1 MDKTKVAE
9 AVASAIQNPDP
20 IVRIIVVDLD
30 AAWPKYTL
38 TDDDRQAWFDPA
50 LLSALPTGGV
60 FAIAPDSLVKA
71 PEQVR
76 SHVRSV
82 FTRIGLRA
90 VRAGVYLVP
99 QSKAADA
106 EAAVKEVESYVK
118 DKETALQQEW
128 AAEFPGWYAQA
139 GAVAQTACRKKGFDQ
154 PRPYWVKA
162 NVYSIDVG
170 GVDVQRMAADV
181 AKAESDKAHA
191 ELRAALQRWRKVV
204 GNRGLTVGHVQS
216 LSSTIAKVYPDAQC
230 PSCAGKKTL
239 LISHEEAAKW
249 ADACKA
255 ILQPDEWTEVE
266 PVLGQ
271 YMAAPEPATEPATE
285 SATESEPQPEPEPAP
300 EPAPT
305 PAPAPEPEP
314 QPEPE
319 PAPEPEPEPAP
330 EPEPKPEPAKT
341 TGFNPFAAMGVHV
354 NF

>member
-1 MDKTKVAE
+1 MDKNKIAE
-9 AVASAIQNPDP
+9 AVASAISNPDP

-106 EAAVKEVESYVK
+106 EAAVKAAESYVK
-118 DKETALQQEW
+118 DKEAALQQEW
-128 AAEFPGWYAQA
+128 AAEFPSWYAQA
-139 GAVAQTACRKKGFDQ
+139 GTVAQTACRKKGFDK

-204 GNRGLTVGHVQS
+204 GSRCLTLGHVQS
-216 LSSTIAKVYPDAQC
+216 LSAMIAKVYPNSQC
-230 PSCAGKKTL
+230 PCCAGKKTL
-239 LISHEEAAKW
+239 PLAHDEAVKW
-249 ADACKA
+249 ADACRVA
-255 ILQPDEWTEVE
+255 LQPDEWAEVE

-271 YMAAPEPATEPATE
+271 YMAAPEPA
-285 SATESEPQPEPEPAP
+285 PQPEPQPAP
-300 EPAPT
+300 V
-305 PAPAPEPEP
+305 PEP
-314 QPEPE
+314 QPEPQPAQTPAE
-319 PAPEPEPEPAP
+319 PMPEPVKVDNWDE
-330 EPEPKPEPAKT
+330 
-341 TGFNPFAAMGVHV
+341 FNALFS
-354 NF
+354 

>member
-9 AVASAIQNPDP
+9 AVASAITNPDP

-60 FAIAPDSLVKA
+60 FAIAPDTLVKA

-76 SHVRSV
+76 SHVRSM

-99 QSKAADA
+99 ASKAADA
-106 EAAVKEVESYVK
+106 EAAVKAVESYVN
-118 DKETALQQEW
+118 DKESALQQEW
-128 AAEFPGWYAQA
+128 AAEFPSWYAQA
-139 GAVAQTACRKKGFDQ
+139 GTVAQTACRKKGFDQ

-181 AKAESDKAHA
+181 AKAESERAHA

-204 GNRGLTVGHVQS
+204 GSRGLTLGHVQS
-216 LSSTIAKVYPDAQC
+216 LSAMIAKVYPNSQC
-230 PSCAGKKTL
+230 PCCAGKKTL
-239 LISHEEAAKW
+239 PLAHEEAVKW
-249 ADACKA
+249 ADACRA
-255 ILQPDEWTEVE
+255 VLQPDEWAEVE

-271 YMAAPEPATEPATE
+271 YRAAQAVQAVQT
-285 SATESEPQPEPEPAP
+285 PAP
-300 EPAPT
+300 EPAPQSEPQ
-305 PAPAPEPEP
+305 PAPVPEP
-314 QPEPE
+314 QPAPQPAQTPAEPMPE
-319 PAPEPEPEPAP
+319 PVKVDNWDE
-330 EPEPKPEPAKT
+330 
-341 TGFNPFAAMGVHV
+341 FNALFS
-354 NF
+354 

>member
-60 FAIAPDSLVKA
+60 FAIAPDALVKA
-71 PEQVR
+71 PEIVR
-76 SHVRSV
+76 SHVRSM

-106 EAAVKEVESYVK
+106 AAAVKAVESYVK
-118 DKETALQQEW
+118 DKESVLQQEW
-128 AAEFPGWYAQA
+128 AAEFPSWYAQA
-139 GAVAQTACRKKGFDQ
+139 GAVAQTACRKKGFDK

-181 AKAESDKAHA
+181 ARAESERAHA

-204 GNRGLTVGHVQS
+204 GNRGLTVGHMQS
-216 LSSTIAKVYPDAQC
+216 LNSVVSKVYPEAKC

-239 LISHEEAAKW
+239 PIAHEEAAKW
-249 ADACKA
+249 ADACRA
-255 ILQPDEWTEVE
+255 TLQPDEWAEVE

-271 YMAAPEPATEPATE
+271 YRAAPEPQPEQTPATPVAQPAPEPATE
-285 SATESEPQPEPEPAP
+285 SATESEPQPEPEQ
-300 EPAPT
+300 
-305 PAPAPEPEP
+305 EP
-314 QPEPE
+314 Q

-330 EPEPKPEPAKT
+330 VAQPEPAKT

>member
-1 MDKTKVAE
+1 MDKNKVAE

-60 FAIAPDSLVKA
+60 FAIAPDALVKA
-71 PEQVR
+71 PEIVR
-76 SHVRSV
+76 SHVRSM

-99 QSKAADA
+99 ASKAADA
-106 EAAVKEVESYVK
+106 EAAVKAVESYVK
-118 DKETALQQEW
+118 DKEAVLQQEW

-204 GNRGLTVGHVQS
+204 GSRDLTVGHMQS
-216 LSSTIAKVYPDAQC
+216 LNSVVSKVYPDAQC

-239 LISHEEAAKW
+239 PIAHEEAAKW
-249 ADACKA
+249 ADACEA
-255 ILQPDEWTEVE
+255 ILQPDEWAEVE

-271 YMAAPEPATEPATE
+271 YRAAPEPEPQPAPEPEPA
-285 SATESEPQPEPEPAP
+285 PQPEPEPAP
-300 EPAPT
+300 QPEPEPTPAPAPEPT
-305 PAPAPEPEP
+305 PAPAPEPET
-314 QPEPE
+314 
-319 PAPEPEPEPAP
+319 
-330 EPEPKPEPAKT
+330 KS
-341 TGFNPFAAMGVHV
+341 GFNPFAAMGVHV

>member
-1 MDKTKVAE
+1 MDKNKIAE
-9 AVASAIQNPDP
+9 AVASAISNPDP

-106 EAAVKEVESYVK
+106 EAAVKAAESYVK
-118 DKETALQQEW
+118 DKEAALQQEW
-128 AAEFPGWYAQA
+128 AAEFPSWYAQA
-139 GAVAQTACRKKGFDQ
+139 GTVAQTACRKKGFDK

-204 GNRGLTVGHVQS
+204 GSRCLTLGHVQS
-216 LSSTIAKVYPDAQC
+216 LSAMIAKVYPNSQC
-230 PSCAGKKTL
+230 PCCAGKKTL
-239 LISHEEAAKW
+239 PLAHEEAVKW
-249 ADACKA
+249 ADACRVA
-255 ILQPDEWTEVE
+255 LQPDEWAEVE

-271 YMAAPEPATEPATE
+271 YMAAPEPA
-285 SATESEPQPEPEPAP
+285 PQPEPQPAP
-300 EPAPT
+300 V
-305 PAPAPEPEP
+305 PEP
-314 QPEPE
+314 QPEPQPAQTPAE
-319 PAPEPEPEPAP
+319 PMPEPVKVDNWDE
-330 EPEPKPEPAKT
+330 
-341 TGFNPFAAMGVHV
+341 FNALFS
-354 NF
+354 

>member
-9 AVASAIQNPDP
+9 AVASAITNPDP

-60 FAIAPDSLVKA
+60 FAIAPDTLVKA

-76 SHVRSV
+76 SHVRSM

-99 QSKAADA
+99 ASKAADA
-106 EAAVKEVESYVK
+106 EAAVKAVESYVN
-118 DKETALQQEW
+118 DKESALQQEW
-128 AAEFPGWYAQA
+128 AAEFPSWYAQA
-139 GAVAQTACRKKGFDQ
+139 GTVAQTACRKKGFDQ

-181 AKAESDKAHA
+181 AKAESERAHA

-204 GNRGLTVGHVQS
+204 GSRGLTLGHVQS
-216 LSSTIAKVYPDAQC
+216 LSAMIAKVYPNSQC
-230 PSCAGKKTL
+230 PCCAGKKTL
-239 LISHEEAAKW
+239 PLAHEEAVKW
-249 ADACKA
+249 ADACRA
-255 ILQPDEWTEVE
+255 ALQPDEWAEVE

-271 YMAAPEPATEPATE
+271 YRAAQAVQAVQT
-285 SATESEPQPEPEPAP
+285 PAP
-300 EPAPT
+300 EPAPQSEPQ
-305 PAPAPEPEP
+305 PAPVPEP
-314 QPEPE
+314 QPAPQPAQTPAEPMPE
-319 PAPEPEPEPAP
+319 PVKVDNWDE
-330 EPEPKPEPAKT
+330 
-341 TGFNPFAAMGVHV
+341 FNALFS
-354 NF
+354 

>member
-20 IVRIIVVDLD
+20 VVRIIVVDLD

-99 QSKAADA
+99 ASKAADA
-106 EAAVKEVESYVK
+106 DAAVKEAESYVK
-118 DKETALQQEW
+118 DKEAALQQEW

-139 GAVAQTACRKKGFDQ
+139 GTVAQTACRKKGFDQ

-204 GNRGLTVGHVQS
+204 GSRGLTLGHVQS
-216 LSSTIAKVYPDAQC
+216 LSAMIAKVYPNSQC
-230 PSCAGKKTL
+230 PCCAGKKTL
-239 LISHEEAAKW
+239 PLAHEEAVKW
-249 ADACKA
+249 ADACRA
-255 ILQPDEWTEVE
+255 TLQPDEWAEVE

-271 YMAAPEPATEPATE
+271 YMAAQAVPAVQTPAPEPQPEPEPATESATEPATE
-285 SATESEPQPEPEPAP
+285 SATESEPAQ
-300 EPAPT
+300 T
-305 PAPAPEPEP
+305 PATPE
-314 QPEPE
+314 
-319 PAPEPEPEPAP
+319 PEPEPEPAP
-330 EPEPKPEPAKT
+330 EPEPESKPEPKPA
-341 TGFNPFAAMGVHV
+341 GFNPFAAMGVHV

>member
-1 MDKTKVAE
+1 MDKTQIAE
-9 AVASAIQNPDP
+9 AVASAISNPDP

-30 AAWPKYTL
+30 EAWPKYTL

-106 EAAVKEVESYVK
+106 EAAVKAVESYVN
-118 DKETALQQEW
+118 DKESALQQEW
-128 AAEFPGWYAQA
+128 AAEFPSWYAQA
-139 GAVAQTACRKKGFDQ
+139 GTVAQTACRKKGFDQ

-170 GVDVQRMAADV
+170 GADVNRMAADV
-181 AKAESDKAHA
+181 AKAESERAHA

-204 GNRGLTVGHVQS
+204 GSRGLTLGLVQS
-216 LSSTIAKVYPDAQC
+216 LAGMVDKVYPNAQC
-230 PSCAGKKTL
+230 PCCAGKKTL
-239 LISHEEAAKW
+239 PIAHDEAAKW
-249 ADACKA
+249 ADACRA
-255 ILQPDEWTEVE
+255 TLQPDEWAEVE

-271 YMAAPEPATEPATE
+271 YMAAPMTQPEPSPTPA
-285 SATESEPQPEPEPAP
+285 PEPEPAP
-300 EPAPT
+300 EPAPEPT
-305 PAPAPEPEP
+305 PT
-314 QPEPE
+314 
-319 PAPEPEPEPAP
+319 PAPEPEPEPEA
-330 EPEPKPEPAKT
+330 KPA
-341 TGFNPFAAMGVHV
+341 GFNPFAAMGVHV

>member
-1 MDKTKVAE
+1 MDKNKIAE
-9 AVASAIQNPDP
+9 AVASAITNPDP

-60 FAIAPDSLVKA
+60 FAIAPDTLVKA

-106 EAAVKEVESYVK
+106 EAAVREVESYVK
-118 DKETALQQEW
+118 DKESALQQEW
-128 AAEFPGWYAQA
+128 AAEFPSWYAQA
-139 GAVAQTACRKKGFDQ
+139 GAVAQTACCKKGFDK

-181 AKAESDKAHA
+181 AKAESERAHA

-204 GNRGLTVGHVQS
+204 GGRGLTLGHVQS
-216 LSSTIAKVYPDAQC
+216 LSAMIAKVYPNAQC
-230 PSCAGKKTL
+230 PCCAGKKTL
-239 LISHEEAAKW
+239 PLAHEEAVKW
-249 ADACKA
+249 ADACEA
-255 ILQPDEWTEVE
+255 ALQPDEWAEVE

-271 YMAAPEPATEPATE
+271 YRAAQAVQAVQTPAQPVAPVAQPEPEPTTESATE
-285 SATESEPQPEPEPAP
+285 SATESEPAPQPEPATESEPQP
-300 EPAPT
+300 EPT
-305 PAPAPEPEP
+305 PAPA
-314 QPEPE
+314 
-319 PAPEPEPEPAP
+319 
-330 EPEPKPEPAKT
+330 PEPAKT

>member
-1 MDKTKVAE
+1 MDKNKIAE
-9 AVASAIQNPDP
+9 AVASAITNPDP
-20 IVRIIVVDLD
+20 VVRIIVVDLD

-71 PEQVR
+71 PEIVR

-99 QSKAADA
+99 ASKAADA
-106 EAAVKEVESYVK
+106 EAAVKDVESYVK
-118 DKETALQQEW
+118 DKEATLQQEW
-128 AAEFPGWYAQA
+128 SAEFPSWYAQA
-139 GAVAQTACRKKGFDQ
+139 GAVAQTACCKKGFDK

-204 GNRGLTVGHVQS
+204 GNRDLTVGHVQS
-216 LSSTIAKVYPDAQC
+216 LAGMVAKVYPDAQC
-230 PSCAGKKTL
+230 PCCAGKKTL
-239 LISHEEAAKW
+239 PLAHEEAAKW
-249 ADACKA
+249 ADACRA
-255 ILQPDEWTEVE
+255 ALQPDEWAEVE

-271 YMAAPEPATEPATE
+271 YMAAQAVPAVQTPA
-285 SATESEPQPEPEPAP
+285 PVPEPAP
-300 EPAPT
+300 EPAPQPEPVAQ
-305 PAPAPEPEP
+305 PATESTTESEPEP

-319 PAPEPEPEPAP
+319 QTPSEPVKVDNWDE
-330 EPEPKPEPAKT
+330 
-341 TGFNPFAAMGVHV
+341 FNALFS
-354 NF
+354 

>member
-1 MDKTKVAE
+1 MDKTQIAE
-9 AVASAIQNPDP
+9 AVASAISNPDP

-106 EAAVKEVESYVK
+106 EAAVKAVESYVK
-118 DKETALQQEW
+118 DKESALQQEW
-128 AAEFPGWYAQA
+128 AAEFPSWYAQA
-139 GAVAQTACRKKGFDQ
+139 GTVAQTACRKKGFDQ

-170 GVDVQRMAADV
+170 GADVNRMAADV
-181 AKAESDKAHA
+181 AKAESDRAHA

-204 GNRGLTVGHVQS
+204 GSRCLTLGHVQS
-216 LSSTIAKVYPDAQC
+216 LAGMVDKVYPNAC
-230 PSCAGKKTL
+230 PCCAGKKTL
-239 LISHEEAAKW
+239 PIAHDEAAKW
-249 ADACKA
+249 ADACRA
-255 ILQPDEWTEVE
+255 VLQPDEWTEVE

-271 YMAAPEPATEPATE
+271 YMAAPV
-285 SATESEPQPEPEPAP
+285 PQ
-300 EPAPT
+300 T
-305 PAPAPEPEP
+305 HAPA
-314 QPEPE
+314 

-330 EPEPKPEPAKT
+330 EPEPQPQPEPEPEPAPEPTPAPAPESK
-341 TGFNPFAAMGVHV
+341 GFNPFAAMGVHV

>member
-1 MDKTKVAE
+1 MDKTKIAE
-9 AVASAIQNPDP
+9 AVASAISNPDP

-99 QSKAADA
+99 QSKAAAADD
-106 EAAVKEVESYVK
+106 AVKAVESYVK
-118 DKETALQQEW
+118 DKESALQQEW
-128 AAEFPGWYAQA
+128 AAEFPSWYAQA
-139 GAVAQTACRKKGFDQ
+139 GTVAQTACRKKGFDQ

-170 GVDVQRMAADV
+170 GADVNRMAADV
-181 AKAESDKAHA
+181 AKAESERAHA

-204 GNRGLTVGHVQS
+204 GSRGLTLGLVQS
-216 LSSTIAKVYPDAQC
+216 LAGIVDKVYPNAQC
-230 PSCAGKKTL
+230 PCCAGKKTL
-239 LISHEEAAKW
+239 PIAHDEAAKW
-249 ADACKA
+249 ADTCRAA
-255 ILQPDEWTEVE
+255 LQPDEWAEVE

-271 YMAAPEPATEPATE
+271 YMATPEPEPE
-285 SATESEPQPEPEPAP
+285 PEPEPQPQPEPEPQP
-300 EPAPT
+300 EPT

-314 QPEPE
+314 
-319 PAPEPEPEPAP
+319 
-330 EPEPKPEPAKT
+330 
-341 TGFNPFAAMGVHV
+341 GFNPFAAMGVHV

>member
-1 MDKTKVAE
+1 MDKTQIAE

-20 IVRIIVVDLD
+20 VVRIIVVDLD

-60 FAIAPDSLVKA
+60 FAIAPDALVKA
-71 PEQVR
+71 PEIVR

-99 QSKAADA
+99 ASKAADA

-118 DKETALQQEW
+118 DKEAALQQEW

-139 GAVAQTACRKKGFDQ
+139 GTVAQTACRKKGFDQ

-181 AKAESDKAHA
+181 ARAESERAHA

-204 GNRGLTVGHVQS
+204 GGRGLTLGHVQS
-216 LSSTIAKVYPDAQC
+216 LSSAIAKVYPDAQC
-230 PSCAGKKTL
+230 PCCAGKKTL
-239 LISHEEAAKW
+239 PIAHDEAAKW
-249 ADACKA
+249 ADACRA
-255 ILQPDEWTEVE
+255 TLQPDEWAEVE

-271 YMAAPEPATEPATE
+271 YMAAPEPQPEPVPEPESTTAPEPEPQPEPATEPATE
-285 SATESEPQPEPEPAP
+285 SATESEPEPAP
-300 EPAPT
+300 Q
-305 PAPAPEPEP
+305 PEP

-319 PAPEPEPEPAP
+319 PVKVDNWDE
-330 EPEPKPEPAKT
+330 
-341 TGFNPFAAMGVHV
+341 FNALFS
-354 NF
+354 

>member
-1 MDKTKVAE
+1 MDKTQIAE
-9 AVASAIQNPDP
+9 AVASAISNPDP

-99 QSKAADA
+99 QSKAVDA
-106 EAAVKEVESYVK
+106 EAAVKAVESYVK
-118 DKETALQQEW
+118 DKESALQQEW
-128 AAEFPGWYAQA
+128 AAEFPSWYAQA
-139 GAVAQTACRKKGFDQ
+139 GTVAQTACRKKGFDQ

-170 GVDVQRMAADV
+170 GADVNRMAADV
-181 AKAESDKAHA
+181 AKAESERAHA

-204 GNRGLTVGHVQS
+204 GSRGLTLGLVQS
-216 LSSTIAKVYPDAQC
+216 LAGMVDKVYPNAQC
-230 PSCAGKKTL
+230 PCCAGKKTL
-239 LISHEEAAKW
+239 PIAHDEAAKW
-249 ADACKA
+249 ADACRA
-255 ILQPDEWTEVE
+255 TLQPDEWAEVE

-271 YMAAPEPATEPATE
+271 YMAAP
-285 SATESEPQPEPEPAP
+285 AP
-300 EPAPT
+300 EPVAQQEPVQT
-305 PAPAPEPEP
+305 PAPEPEP

-319 PAPEPEPEPAP
+319 PEPEPVKTPAPAP
-330 EPEPKPEPAKT
+330 EPETKPEPKPK
-341 TGFNPFAAMGVHV
+341 GFNPCAAMGVHV

>member
-1 MDKTKVAE
+1 MDKTQIAE
-9 AVASAIQNPDP
+9 AVASAISNPDP

-99 QSKAADA
+99 QSKAVDA
-106 EAAVKEVESYVK
+106 EAAVKAVESYVK
-118 DKETALQQEW
+118 DKESALQQEW
-128 AAEFPGWYAQA
+128 AAEFPSWYAQA
-139 GAVAQTACRKKGFDQ
+139 GTVAQTACRKKGFDQ

-170 GVDVQRMAADV
+170 GADVNRMAADV
-181 AKAESDKAHA
+181 AKAESERAHA

-204 GNRGLTVGHVQS
+204 GSRGLTLGLVQS
-216 LSSTIAKVYPDAQC
+216 LAGMVDKVYPNAQC
-230 PSCAGKKTL
+230 PCCAGKKTL
-239 LISHEEAAKW
+239 PIAHDEAAKW
-249 ADACKA
+249 ADACRA
-255 ILQPDEWTEVE
+255 TLQPDEWAEVE

-271 YMAAPEPATEPATE
+271 YMAAP
-285 SATESEPQPEPEPAP
+285 AP
-300 EPAPT
+300 EPVAQQEPVQT
-305 PAPAPEPEP
+305 PAPEPEP

-319 PAPEPEPEPAP
+319 PEPEPVKTPAPAP
-330 EPEPKPEPAKT
+330 EPETKPEPKPK
-341 TGFNPFAAMGVHV
+341 GFNPFAAMGVHV

>member
-1 MDKTKVAE
+1 MDKNKVAE
-9 AVASAIQNPDP
+9 AMASAITNPDP

-99 QSKAADA
+99 ASKAADA
-106 EAAVKEVESYVK
+106 DAAVKAVESYVK
-118 DKETALQQEW
+118 DKEAVLQQEW

-139 GAVAQTACRKKGFDQ
+139 GTVAQTACRKKGFDK

-204 GNRGLTVGHVQS
+204 GNRDLTVGHMQS
-216 LSSTIAKVYPDAQC
+216 LAGMVAKVYPDAQC
-230 PSCAGKKTL
+230 PCCAGKKTL
-239 LISHEEAAKW
+239 PLAHDEAAKW
-249 ADACKA
+249 AGACEA
-255 ILQPDEWTEVE
+255 VLQPDEWAEVE

-271 YMAAPEPATEPATE
+271 YMAAPK
-285 SATESEPQPEPEPAP
+285 PQLDQTPAP
-300 EPAPT
+300 EPQ
-305 PAPAPEPEP
+305 PAPVPEP
-314 QPEPE
+314 QPAPQPAQTPAEQMPE
-319 PAPEPEPEPAP
+319 PVKVDNWDE
-330 EPEPKPEPAKT
+330 
-341 TGFNPFAAMGVHV
+341 FNALFS
-354 NF
+354 

>member
-60 FAIAPDSLVKA
+60 FAIAPDALVKA
-71 PEQVR
+71 PEIVR
-76 SHVRSV
+76 SHVRSM

-106 EAAVKEVESYVK
+106 EAAVKAVESYVK
-118 DKETALQQEW
+118 DKEAVLQQEW

-139 GAVAQTACRKKGFDQ
+139 GAVAQTACRKKGFDK

-181 AKAESDKAHA
+181 ARAESERAHA

-204 GNRGLTVGHVQS
+204 GNRGLTVGHMQS
-216 LSSTIAKVYPDAQC
+216 LNSVVSKVYPEAKC

-239 LISHEEAAKW
+239 PIAHEEAAKW
-249 ADACKA
+249 ADACRA
-255 ILQPDEWTEVE
+255 TLQHDEWAEVE

-271 YMAAPEPATEPATE
+271 YRAAQAVQAVQTPAPEPEPQPESEPVAQPEPTPAPAPEPEPEPATE
-285 SATESEPQPEPEPAP
+285 SATESEP
-300 EPAPT
+300 T
-305 PAPAPEPEP
+305 PAPAPEP
-314 QPEPE
+314 
-319 PAPEPEPEPAP
+319 
-330 EPEPKPEPAKT
+330 AKT
-341 TGFNPFAAMGVHV
+341 MGFNPFAAMGVHV

>member
-1 MDKTKVAE
+1 MDKNKIAE
-9 AVASAIQNPDP
+9 AMASAISNPDP

-71 PEQVR
+71 PEVVR

-99 QSKAADA
+99 ASKAADA
-106 EAAVKEVESYVK
+106 EAAVKAVESYVK
-118 DKETALQQEW
+118 DKESELQQKW
-128 AAEFPGWYAQA
+128 AAEFPGWYVLA
-139 GAVAQTACRKKGFDQ
+139 GTVAQTACCKKGFDK

-170 GVDVQRMAADV
+170 GADVNRMAADV

-204 GNRGLTVGHVQS
+204 GSRGLTLGHVQS
-216 LSSTIAKVYPDAQC
+216 LSAMIAKVYPNAQC
-230 PSCAGKKTL
+230 PCCAGKKTL
-239 LISHEEAAKW
+239 PLAHDEAVKW
-249 ADACKA
+249 ADACEA
-255 ILQPDEWTEVE
+255 ALQPDEWAEVE

-271 YMAAPEPATEPATE
+271 YRAAPVQTPAPEPAPQPAPQPEPVQTP
-285 SATESEPQPEPEPAP
+285 SEPQPEPA
-300 EPAPT
+300 
-305 PAPAPEPEP
+305 PAPAPEP

-319 PAPEPEPEPAP
+319 PKPEQTPVPEPEPEP
-330 EPEPKPEPAKT
+330 EPVKVDNWDE
-341 TGFNPFAAMGVHV
+341 FNALFS
-354 NF
+354 